1 MNSTSPARSSRPKL
15 LAKHSAKR
23 AFSVIHAFCTA
34 FPFKS
39 VPLEA
44 AVGEVLGTLSVRV
57 AVTSIISKSS
67 PNSLAAIWP
76 ILV

>member
-15 LAKHSAKR
+15 LAKALGQNGL
-23 AFSVIHAFCTA
+23 FSVIHAFLYGL

-44 AVGEVLGTLSVRV
+44 AVGEVLGTFVSACLQ
-57 AVTSIISKSS
+57 
-67 PNSLAAIWP
+67 
-76 ILV
+76 